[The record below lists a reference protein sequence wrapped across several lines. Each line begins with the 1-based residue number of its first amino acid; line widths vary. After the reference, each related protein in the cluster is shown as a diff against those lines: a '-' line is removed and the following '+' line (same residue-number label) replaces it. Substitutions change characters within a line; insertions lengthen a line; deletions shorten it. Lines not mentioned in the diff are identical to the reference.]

1 MGTLYL
7 VATPIGN
14 LADISIRAIQTLFSV
29 DMVASEDT
37 RRTGILLSELAKRF
51 GTLVATSAESHMPK
65 LLRYDDRSEQTATPE
80 ILEALG
86 RGLSVALVSDAG
98 TPLISDPGYIL
109 VREARKH
116 GAHIVS
122 VPGASAVL
130 TALASSGL
138 PANTFMFL
146 GYPPE
151 KQGKRIKL
159 FISLHAL
166 TDIEESTYIFYCAP
180 HKLLSTLAD
189 LEQALGD
196 IEVVITR
203 ELTKVHEEYWHG
215 RCSQA
220 RTYFNDPK
228 GEFVLLVHLPGSVNA
243 K

>member
-14 LADISIRAIQTLFSV
+14 IADISVRAIQTLFSA
-29 DMVASEDT
+29 DIVASEDT

-51 GTLVATSAESHMPK
+51 TTLLPVAADGKLPK
-65 LLRYDDRSEQTATPE
+65 LLRYDDRSEQTTTPE
-80 ILEALG
+80 ILEALTQG
-86 RGLSVALVSDAG
+86 FSVALVSDAG

-109 VREARKH
+109 VREARKR
-116 GAHIVS
+116 GFDVTSI
-122 VPGASAVL
+122 PGASAML
-130 TALASSGL
+130 TALTISGL

-159 FISLHAL
+159 FSSLRAL
-166 TDIEESTYIFYCAP
+166 TGAVENTYIFYCAP
-180 HKLLSTLAD
+180 HKLLSTLED

-196 IEVVITR
+196 VEVVITR
-203 ELTKVHEEYWHG
+203 ELTKIHEEYWHG
-215 RCSQA
+215 RSSQA
-220 RTYFNDPK
+220 RTYFKDPK
-228 GEFVLLVHLPGSVNA
+228 GEFVLLIHLPDATQA